1 MYGAHLFRDDFRVLI
16 MAVFIAIISERHML
30 PTPFRK
36 NRMDGIAMT
45 KDSSTTGSRSNPR
58 EMMQHRRTGASIQA
72 T

>member
-1 MYGAHLFRDDFRVLI
+1 MYCAHIFRDDFRVLI

-36 NRMDGIAMT
+36 NRMNGIAMT
-45 KDSSTTGSRSNPR
+45 KDSSTTGRRSSLR
-58 EMMQHRRTGASIQA
+58 EMTPHRRTGAFIQA